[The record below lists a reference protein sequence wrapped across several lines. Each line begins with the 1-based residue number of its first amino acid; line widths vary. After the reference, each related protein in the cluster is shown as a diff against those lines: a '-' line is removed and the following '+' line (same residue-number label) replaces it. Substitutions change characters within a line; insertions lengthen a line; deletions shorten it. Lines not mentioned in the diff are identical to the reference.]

1 MGKGKAKRK
10 DAAKGADK
18 ASKEAHKHGN
28 RHADRRSGAG
38 PQTAA
43 RTPMVE
49 DDLDAYYDEAD
60 GVDFG
65 PADGVPDAPE
75 VERDQLT
82 QRDVAA
88 ELASELADVV
98 YALQIRPEV
107 RFVYI
112 SRSMEAL
119 LGYEPEDLY
128 DDPEFGMKLVDKRD
142 RQVVLDA
149 IARPGPDPVNFTVR
163 FRARDKR
170 LIWTEHRARA
180 VAYEDGQVVLYGAAR
195 DVTTHRFTQE
205 ALTDERERYRLL
217 SENSQDVVLRSD
229 ADNLVTWASPSVV
242 VALGWEPE
250 DLIGRT
256 LAEIVHPDDLM
267 AGYHAQQR
275 ILLEGLD
282 TVEGEARFL
291 TPTGEWRWMRVLG
304 RVLQD
309 DEGNMVGSI
318 GELRDI
324 QSEMAT
330 RAELEREVDHDALTG
345 LAKRGLTLARVQA
358 LLDGP
363 DRAGLA
369 LLCASVDGLVAVNEA
384 FTHTAGD
391 RVLTVVSER
400 LIEAVGDVDR
410 LGRIAGGEF
419 LVILTDVYTADEAGA
434 RAAEL
439 LGQLRGPV
447 SIGPH
452 EIEVTA
458 SIGVAMPDGDDASE
472 LMRDATTA
480 MRQASV
486 KGHDRWEFLDAER
499 AHASRHRLAVQTA
512 LRRALTED
520 RIKPWYQ
527 PVVNLAD
534 SSVVGYEALVRWERS
549 DGTVLEPAQFFDAAE
564 RSHLITT
571 LDRIVLRHAL
581 DDMAQVDSR
590 LIIAVNVSAATLSDG
605 SFFDYVAAELERTGF
620 DPQRLSLEVTETS
633 LVDVSDAVR
642 AGMTSLAQRGVVWWV
657 DDFGTGYSSISHL
670 RDLPVGGLKL
680 DRSFTVGVASG
691 DQRSIRVSQG
701 LAGLARGLAL
711 RMVVE
716 GVQGE
721 RDAAIL
727 LGQGW
732 TFAQGWYFGRAERR
746 MTQHLAAAPVGE

>member
-1 MGKGKAKRK
+1 MGKGKHKVK
-10 DAAKGADK
+10 DSHKDRVKDRPSAEL
-18 ASKEAHKHGN
+18 AS
-28 RHADRRSGAG
+28 
-38 PQTAA
+38 
-43 RTPMVE
+43 
-49 DDLDAYYDEAD
+49 LDSSTL
-60 GVDFG
+60 
-65 PADGVPDAPE
+65 
-75 VERDQLT
+75 ERDIAA

-88 ELASELADVV
+88 ELAAELADVV
-98 YALQIRPEV
+98 YALQVKPDL
-107 RFVYI
+107 RFIYI
-112 SRSMEAL
+112 SRSIESL
-119 LGYEPEDLY
+119 LGYTPEELY
-128 DDPEFGMKLVDKRD
+128 ADVNLGMTLVDPRD
-142 RQVVLDA
+142 RQTVVDSITDPGADA
-149 IARPGPDPVNFTVR
+149 VNFTVR
-163 FRARDKR
+163 FRSVDG
-170 LIWTEHRARA
+170 LLVWTEHRARA
-180 VAYEDGQVVLYGAAR
+180 VAYDDGQIVLYGAAR
-195 DVTTHRFTQE
+195 DVTAHRFTEE

-229 ADNLVTWASPSVV
+229 ANQLITWASPSVSG
-242 VALGWEPE
+242 ALGWSSE
-250 DLIGRT
+250 DLVGRQ

-267 AGYHAQQR
+267 AGYEAQMR
-275 ILLEGLD
+275 IMRDGLD
-282 TVEGEARFL
+282 TAEGEARFL
-291 TPTGEWRWMRVLG
+291 TPTGEWRWMRVVG

-309 DEGNMVGSI
+309 DEGRMIGSI

-330 RAELEREVDHDALTG
+330 RAELEREIDHDTLTG
-345 LAKRGLTLARVQA
+345 LAKRGLTLARVQEA
-358 LLDGP
+358 LDRP
-363 DRAGLA
+363 DRSGLA

-391 RVLTVVSER
+391 RVLTVVAER
-400 LIEAVGDVDR
+400 LIAAVGDVDR

-419 LVILTDVYTADEAGA
+419 LVILTDVYSADEAGK
-434 RAAEL
+434 RAGEL
-439 LGQLRGPV
+439 LNALRGTV

-452 EIEVTA
+452 EIEVTV
-458 SIGVAMPDGDDASE
+458 SIGVALPDGNDASE

-512 LRRALTED
+512 LRQALTED
-520 RIKPWYQ
+520 RIRPWYQ

-534 SSVVGYEALVRWERS
+534 SSVAGYEALVRWERA

-571 LDRIVLRHAL
+571 LDRIVLRRAL
-581 DDMAQVDSR
+581 DDILKEDSR
-590 LIIAVNVSAATLSDG
+590 LGIATNVSAPTLSDG
-605 SFFDYVAAELERTGF
+605 GFFEYVAGELERTGI
-620 DPQRLSLEVTETS
+620 DPHRLSLEVTETS
-633 LVDVSDAVR
+633 LVDVSDAVK
-642 AGMTSLAQRGVVWWV
+642 AGMTALAQLGVTWWV

-701 LAGLARGLAL
+701 LAGLARGLSL

-716 GVQGE
+716 GIQGE

-732 TFAQGWYFGRAERR
+732 TMAQGWYFGRPAREMR
-746 MTQHLAAAPVGE
+746 QHHIDEPAPV